1 MLPWAFYYLVGE
13 SCFHFLNPTVVFNSQ
28 SMLTNLSSTPPFASL
43 LRKEA
48 DNIPSGLP
56 ASDSNLKK
64 SPSILHRRVSNLPFH
79 NKGKKLAKR
88 MILTYMLLRKGV
100 DFFVRSVGQRGDLNP
115 PRGIR
120 LQTS

>member
-13 SCFHFLNPTVVFNSQ
+13 SCFHFLNPIVVFNSQ

-64 SPSILHRRVSNLPFH
+64 SPSILHRRVSNLPFY
-79 NKGKKLAKR
+79 NKGKE
-88 MILTYMLLRKGV
+88 
-100 DFFVRSVGQRGDLNP
+100 NC
-115 PRGIR
+115 
-120 LQTS
+120 